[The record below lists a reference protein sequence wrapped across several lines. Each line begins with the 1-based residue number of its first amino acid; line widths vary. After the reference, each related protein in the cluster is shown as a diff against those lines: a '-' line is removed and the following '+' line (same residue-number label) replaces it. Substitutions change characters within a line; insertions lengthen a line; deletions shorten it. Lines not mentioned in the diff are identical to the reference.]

1 MSAGA
6 ALIKSKNPDYTVKDI
21 KEVIIEGANKLY
33 SLNDYVKDSS
43 RLNIKDS
50 LERNIKKEKI
60 NNDYNDEFV
69 ASDEIVSEKEMKLF
83 SSTKTIKISVSDTHI
98 LALKDDGTVW
108 AWGDN
113 TYGELGNGSNENSYI
128 PRRVKGIDNAD
139 DISAGEGFSLALS
152 DNKVYSWGRRDYG
165 QLGIGKKININIPEQ
180 VLNLGD
186 EVIQISAGKSH
197 ALALLTG
204 GDVYAWG
211 YNGMEYCSL
220 GIGNSTISIKEA
232 PVRVRFGNGIY
243 IDKIL
248 AGDDVNLAIDRNE
261 NSVWSWGAG
270 YGLGQGENVEKSN
283 IPHKVEF
290 LNNDK
295 I

>member
-108 AWGDN
+108 A
-113 TYGELGNGSNENSYI
+113 
-128 PRRVKGIDNAD
+128 
-139 DISAGEGFSLALS
+139 
-152 DNKVYSWGRRDYG
+152 
-165 QLGIGKKININIPEQ
+165 
-180 VLNLGD
+180 
-186 EVIQISAGKSH
+186 
-197 ALALLTG
+197 
-204 GDVYAWG
+204 
-211 YNGMEYCSL
+211 
-220 GIGNSTISIKEA
+220 
-232 PVRVRFGNGIY
+232 
-243 IDKIL
+243 
-248 AGDDVNLAIDRNE
+248 
-261 NSVWSWGAG
+261 
-270 YGLGQGENVEKSN
+270 
-283 IPHKVEF
+283 
-290 LNNDK
+290 
-295 I
+295 